1 MNKQSKLHID
11 PITFEVI
18 DFLLRAIAS
27 ELETNL
33 TRTSYS
39 LMIYEYKDFA
49 VGIVAAD
56 GQLICQGTGGLPIF
70 LADIGA
76 PLKSVLEAHPIETI
90 RPGDA
95 FVTNDPEASGQ
106 HLNNVTMYTPVFGE
120 NGEDLIAFITVRAHW
135 TDIGGAVFGSMMTS
149 SSTDIFQE
157 GIQFPALKFCNAG
170 RDDDQILRLI
180 AKNSRIPEITIG
192 DLQAQLAACRLG
204 EQRLKEMMTRYGW
217 DTIRATIDERWVRS
231 ELLARKRI
239 EQIPDGTYEASCWLD
254 NDGIELDRRLPFHF
268 KVHIRGD
275 EVTIDFTD
283 IVNQVKGPYNAGMI
297 GGGITAAKVAYKY
310 ALIPDLH
317 SDEGCFR
324 PLKVILPPGK
334 ILSAGEGAPMARFN
348 VIMATVIDGLIKAF
362 GEAVPDNVAAAH
374 HAAQNSIQFTG
385 RRANGRLWNY
395 NDTAHGGWGAS
406 VGSDGSGPFKTMS
419 HGDCKDIPVEIVE
432 ALYPIRIDEVSL
444 RQDSGGA
451 GRRRGGLGTVRRCT
465 VLDDASLTTA
475 WERTT
480 CPPWGLFGGKSA
492 EVGAVTVTAPDQSQ
506 KSITKVTQMPIKA
519 GTQVTFLT
527 AGGGGC
533 GDPLERPIADVVSD
547 VELGF
552 VSGERAQRDYGV
564 SFTRAGKLDEEAT
577 AAARRVSEQSQNRLD
592 DATSH

>member
-1 MNKQSKLHID
+1 MNKQSKGHTD

-56 GQLICQGTGGLPIF
+56 GQLICQGAGGLPIF

-76 PLKSVLEAHPIETI
+76 PLKSVLEAHPIETL

-95 FVTNDPEASGQ
+95 FVTNDPEVSGQ

-120 NGEDLIAFITVRAHW
+120 NGQDLIAFITVRAHW

-149 SSTDIFQE
+149 SSTEIFQE
-157 GIQFPALKFCNAG
+157 GIQFPALKFCSGG

-180 AKNSRIPEITIG
+180 AKNSRIPEVTIG

-231 ELLARKRI
+231 ERLARKRI
-239 EQIPDGTYEASCWLD
+239 EQVPDGTYEASCWLD

-275 EVTIDFTD
+275 QVTIDFTD

-297 GGGITAAKVAYKY
+297 GGGMTAAKVAYKY

-362 GEAVPDNVAAAH
+362 GEAVPENVAAAH

-385 RRANGRLWNY
+385 RRASGKLWNY

-451 GRRRGGLGTVRRCT
+451 GRQRGGLGTVRRCT
-465 VLDDASLTTA
+465 VLDDANLTTA

-492 EVGAVTVTAPDQSQ
+492 EVGAVTVTPPDQPP
-506 KSITKVTQMPIKA
+506 KSITKVTQAPIKA

-527 AGGGGC
+527 AGGGGY
-533 GDPLERPIADVVSD
+533 GDPLERPLADVVRD

-564 SFTRAGKLDEEAT
+564 VFTRAGKLDEDAT
-577 AAARRVSEQSQNRLD
+577 AAARRGSRQSY
-592 DATSH
+592 

>member
-1 MNKQSKLHID
+1 MNKQSRMRAD

-106 HLNNVTMYTPVFGE
+106 HLNNVTMYTPVFGDDE
-120 NGEDLIAFITVRAHW
+120 KDLIAFITVRAHW
-135 TDIGGAVFGSMMTS
+135 TDIGGGVFGSMMTS
-149 SSTDIFQE
+149 SSTDIYQE
-157 GIQFPALKFCNAG
+157 GVQFPALKFCNAG
-170 RDDDQILRLI
+170 KDDDQILRMI
-180 AKNSRIPEITIG
+180 AKNSRIPDITIG

-204 EQRLKEMMTRYGW
+204 EQRLKEMMSRYGW
-217 DTIRATIDERWVRS
+217 DTIKATIDERWVRS

-239 EQIPDGTYEASCWLD
+239 EQVPDGTYEAACWLD
-254 NDGIELDRRLPFHF
+254 NDGIEMDRRLPFNF
-268 KVHIRGD
+268 KVVIAKD

-283 IVNQVKGPYNAGMI
+283 VADQVKGPYNAGMV

-334 ILSAGEGAPMARFN
+334 ILSAGQGAPMARFN
-348 VIMATVIDGLIKAF
+348 VIMATVIDGLINAF
-362 GEAVPDNVAAAH
+362 GKAVPENVAAAH

-385 RRANGRLWNY
+385 RRAGGTIWNY

-406 VGSDGSGPFKTMS
+406 LGGDGSGPFKTMS

-432 ALYPIRIDEVSL
+432 ALYPIRIEEVSL
-444 RQDSGGA
+444 RTDSAGA
-451 GRRRGGLGTVRRCT
+451 GRRRGGLGTVRRCMVLEDANLT
-465 VLDDASLTTA
+465 VA

-492 EVGAVTVTAPDQSQ
+492 EVGSVTLEAPEADPV
-506 KSITKVTQMPIKA
+506 SITKVTQMPVKK
-519 GTQVTFLT
+519 GTRVSFLT

-533 GDPLERPIADVVSD
+533 GDPLERPVEDVIRD
-547 VELGF
+547 VELGY
-552 VSGERAQRDYGV
+552 VSRERALRDYGIGL
-564 SFTRAGKLDEEAT
+564 TEDGKFDQASSSRKPASNSLTEDRS
-577 AAARRVSEQSQNRLD
+577 RR
-592 DATSH
+592 

>member
-1 MNKQSKLHID
+1 MNKQSRMRVD

-49 VGIVAAD
+49 VGIVAAG

-76 PLKSVLEAHPIETI
+76 PLKSVLDAHPIETI

-106 HLNNVTMYTPVFGE
+106 HLNNVTMYTPVFGD
-120 NGEDLIAFITVRAHW
+120 NGKSLIAFITVRAHW

-149 SSTDIFQE
+149 SSTDIYQE
-157 GIQFPALKFCNAG
+157 GVQFPALKFCNAG
-170 RDDDQILRLI
+170 KDDDQILRMI

-204 EQRLKEMMTRYGW
+204 EQRLEEMMSRYGW
-217 DTIRATIDERWVRS
+217 DTIKATIDERWVRS
-231 ELLARKRI
+231 ELLARRRI
-239 EQIPDGTYEASCWLD
+239 EQVPDGTYEASCWLD
-254 NDGIELDRRLPFHF
+254 NDGIEMDRRLPFNF
-268 KVHIRGD
+268 KVVVEKD

-283 IVNQVKGPYNAGMI
+283 IADQVKGPYNAGMV

-334 ILSAGEGAPMARFN
+334 ILSAGQGAPMARFN
-348 VIMATVIDGLIKAF
+348 VIMATVIDGLIRAF
-362 GEAVPDNVAAAH
+362 GKAVPENVAAAH

-385 RRANGRLWNY
+385 RRADGKMWNY

-406 VGSDGSGPFKTMS
+406 LGGDGSGPFKTMS

-432 ALYPIRIDEVSL
+432 ALYPIRIEEVSL
-444 RQDSGGA
+444 RIDSAGA

-465 VLDDASLTTA
+465 VLEDANLTVA

-492 EVGAVTVTAPDQSQ
+492 EVGSVTLEAREADPV
-506 KSITKVTQMPIKA
+506 SITKVTQMPVKK
-519 GTQVTFLT
+519 GTRVSFLT

-533 GDPLERPIADVVSD
+533 GDPFDRPIDEVIRD
-547 VELGF
+547 VELGY
-552 VSGERAQRDYGV
+552 VSSARALQDYGV
-564 SFTRAGKLDEEAT
+564 ALTNDGKVDESLS
-577 AAARRVSEQSQNRLD
+577 ARKPNRVD
-592 DATSH
+592 G

>member
-1 MNKQSKLHID
+1 MNKQSKLRTD

-120 NGEDLIAFITVRAHW
+120 NDEDLIAFITVRAHW

-157 GIQFPALKFCNAG
+157 GVQFPALKFCNAG

-204 EQRLKEMMTRYGW
+204 EQRLKEMMARYGW

-239 EQIPDGTYEASCWLD
+239 AEVPDGTYEASCWLD
-254 NDGIELDRRLPFHF
+254 NDGIEFDRRLPFNF
-268 KVHIRGD
+268 KVHIKAD

-324 PLKVILPPGK
+324 PLKVVLPPGK

-362 GEAVPDNVAAAH
+362 GEAVPANVAAAH

-385 RRANGRLWNY
+385 RRANGKLWNY

-406 VGSDGSGPFKTMS
+406 LGSDGSGPFKTMS

-432 ALYPIRIDEVSL
+432 ALYPIRVDEVSL
-444 RQDSGGA
+444 REDSGGA
-451 GRRRGGLGTVRRCT
+451 GKHRGGLGTVRRCT
-465 VLDDASLTTA
+465 VLDDANLTIA

-480 CPPWGLFGGKSA
+480 CAPWGLFGGKSA
-492 EVGAVTVTAPDQSQ
+492 EVGSVTVVPPGAPS
-506 KSITKVTQMPIKA
+506 KSITKITQMPIKS

-533 GDPLERPIADVVSD
+533 GDPLERPIEDVVRD
-547 VELGF
+547 VELGY
-552 VSGERAQRDYGV
+552 VSGERARADYGV
-564 SFTRAGKLDEEAT
+564 CLASNGKLDEQAT
-577 AAARRVSEQSQNRLD
+577 AEHRRSRQPS
-592 DATSH
+592 

>member
-1 MNKQSKLHID
+1 
-11 PITFEVI
+11 
-18 DFLLRAIAS
+18 
-27 ELETNL
+27 
-33 TRTSYS
+33 
-39 LMIYEYKDFA
+39 
-49 VGIVAAD
+49 
-56 GQLICQGTGGLPIF
+56 
-70 LADIGA
+70 
-76 PLKSVLEAHPIETI
+76 
-90 RPGDA
+90 
-95 FVTNDPEASGQ
+95 
-106 HLNNVTMYTPVFGE
+106 
-120 NGEDLIAFITVRAHW
+120 
-135 TDIGGAVFGSMMTS
+135 
-149 SSTDIFQE
+149 
-157 GIQFPALKFCNAG
+157 
-170 RDDDQILRLI
+170 
-180 AKNSRIPEITIG
+180 
-192 DLQAQLAACRLG
+192 
-204 EQRLKEMMTRYGW
+204 
-217 DTIRATIDERWVRS
+217 
-231 ELLARKRI
+231 
-239 EQIPDGTYEASCWLD
+239 
-254 NDGIELDRRLPFHF
+254 
-268 KVHIRGD
+268 VHIRGD

-362 GEAVPDNVAAAH
+362 GEAVPENVAAAH

-385 RRANGRLWNY
+385 RRGNGKLWNY

-465 VLDDASLTTA
+465 VLDDANLTIA

-480 CPPWGLFGGKSA
+480 CPPWGLFGGNDA
-492 EVGAVTVTAPDQSQ
+492 QVGSVTVTPPDAAPV
-506 KSITKVTQMPIKA
+506 SITKVTQMPVKK
-519 GTQVTFLT
+519 GTRVTFLT

-533 GDPLERPIADVVSD
+533 GDPQERPIEDVARD
-547 VELGF
+547 IELGY
-552 VSGERAQRDYGV
+552 VSSNRARDEYGV
-564 SFTRAGKLDEEAT
+564 NFGSDGKIDGPLTTERRS
-577 AAARRVSEQSQNRLD
+577 ARPPAR
-592 DATSH
+592 

>member
-1 MNKQSKLHID
+1 MNKQPRMQVD
-11 PITFEVI
+11 PIAFEVI

-76 PLKSVLEAHPIETI
+76 PLKSVLDAHPIETI

-120 NGEDLIAFITVRAHW
+120 DGNSLIAFITVRAHW

-149 SSTDIFQE
+149 SSTDIYQE
-157 GIQFPALKFCNAG
+157 GVQFPALKFCNAG
-170 RDDDQILRLI
+170 RDDEQILRMI

-204 EQRLKEMMTRYGW
+204 EQRLKEMMSRYGW
-217 DTIRATIDERWVRS
+217 DTIKATIDERWLRS
-231 ELLARKRI
+231 EMLARRRI
-239 EQIPDGTYEASCWLD
+239 EQVPDGTYEASCWLD
-254 NDGIELDRRLPFHF
+254 NDGIEMNRRLPFNF
-268 KVHIRGD
+268 KVIIEKD

-283 IVNQVKGPYNAGMI
+283 IADQVKGPYNAGMV

-334 ILSAGEGAPMARFN
+334 ILSAGQGAPMARFN
-348 VIMATVIDGLIKAF
+348 VIMATVIDGLIRAF
-362 GEAVPDNVAAAH
+362 GKAVPENVAAAH

-385 RRANGRLWNY
+385 RRADGKIWNY

-406 VGSDGSGPFKTMS
+406 VAGDGSGPFKTMS

-432 ALYPIRIDEVSL
+432 ALYPIRIEEVSL
-444 RQDSGGA
+444 RTNSAGA
-451 GRRRGGLGTVRRCT
+451 GKMRGGLGTVRRCT
-465 VLDDASLTTA
+465 VLEDANLTVA

-492 EVGAVTVTAPDQSQ
+492 EVGSVTLEAPGAEPL
-506 KSITKVTQMPIKA
+506 SITKVTQMPVKK
-519 GTQVTFLT
+519 GTRVSFLT

-533 GDPLERPIADVVSD
+533 GDPLDRPVDDVIHD
-547 VELGF
+547 VELGY
-552 VSGERAQRDYGV
+552 VSAKRALQDYGIAV
-564 SFTRAGKLDEEAT
+564 TDDGKVDQAHSVRGANRAVD
-577 AAARRVSEQSQNRLD
+577 
-592 DATSH
+592 

>member
-1 MNKQSKLHID
+1 MNIQSQSRTD

-76 PLKSVLEAHPIETI
+76 PLKSVLEAHPLETI

-106 HLNNVTMYTPVFGE
+106 HLNNVTMYTPVFGA
-120 NGEDLIAFITVRAHW
+120 NDKDLIAFITVRAHW

-170 RDDDQILRLI
+170 VDDEQILRLI
-180 AKNSRIPEITIG
+180 GKNSRIPDITIG

-204 EQRLKEMMTRYGW
+204 EQRLKEMISRYSW
-217 DTIRATIDERWVRS
+217 DTIKGTIDERWVRS
-231 ELLARKRI
+231 EQLARKRI
-239 EQIPDGTYEASCWLD
+239 EQVPDGTYEASCWLD
-254 NDGIELDRRLPFHF
+254 NDGIEMDRRLPFNF
-268 KVHIRGD
+268 KVHIKYD

-283 IVNQVKGPYNAGMI
+283 IANQVKGPYNAGMI
-297 GGGITAAKVAYKY
+297 GGGITATKVAYKY

-362 GEAVPDNVAAAH
+362 GEAVPNNVAAAH

-385 RRANGRLWNY
+385 RRANGKLWNY

-406 VGSDGSGPFKTMS
+406 VHGDGTGPFKTMS

-432 ALYPIRIDEVSL
+432 ALYPIRVEELSL
-444 RQDSGGA
+444 RPDSSGA
-451 GRRRGGLGTVRRCT
+451 GRSRGGLGTVRRCT
-465 VLDDASLTTA
+465 VLDDATLTVA

-492 EVGAVTVTAPDQSQ
+492 AVGSVMVEAPGESP
-506 KSITKVTQMPIKA
+506 KSITKVTQMPIKK
-519 GTQVTFLT
+519 GTRVTFMT
-527 AGGGGC
+527 AGGGGA
-533 GDPLERPIADVVSD
+533 GDSFERPEEDVIRDVQLGYVS
-547 VELGF
+547 
-552 VSGERAQRDYGV
+552 SERALQDYGV
-564 SFTRAGKLDEEAT
+564 ALTVDGKLD
-577 AAARRVSEQSQNRLD
+577 QQ
-592 DATSH
+592 ATSQKRKSY

>member
-1 MNKQSKLHID
+1 MTAGNKPRVD

-33 TRTSYS
+33 TRTSFS

-95 FVTNDPEASGQ
+95 FVTNDPDASGQ
-106 HLNNVTMYTPVFGE
+106 HLNNVTMYTPVFDDDGKT
-120 NGEDLIAFITVRAHW
+120 LIAFITVRAHW

-157 GIQFPALKFCNAG
+157 GVQFPALKFCNAG
-170 RDDDQILRLI
+170 QDDEQILRLI
-180 AKNSRIPEITIG
+180 GKNSRIPEITLG
-192 DLQAQLAACRLG
+192 DLQAQLSACRLG
-204 EQRLKEMMTRYGW
+204 EQRLKEMISRYGW
-217 DTIRATIDERWVRS
+217 VTIRSTIDERWSRS
-231 ELLARKRI
+231 EHLARKRI
-239 EQIPDGTYEASCWLD
+239 QEVPDGIYEASCWLD

-268 KVHIRGD
+268 KIYVKDD

-283 IVNQVKGPYNAGMI
+283 ICNQVKGPYNAGMV

-334 ILSAGEGAPMARFN
+334 ILSANPGAPMARFN

-362 GEAVPDNVAAAH
+362 GEAVPGNVAAAH
-374 HAAQNSIQFTG
+374 HAAQNSMQFTG
-385 RRANGRLWNY
+385 RRGDGRMWNY
-395 NDTAHGGWGAS
+395 NDTAHGGWGATARN
-406 VGSDGSGPFKTMS
+406 DGSGPFKTMS
-419 HGDCKDIPVEIVE
+419 HGDCKDIPVEILE
-432 ALYPIRIDEVSL
+432 ALYPIRVEELSL
-444 RQDSGGA
+444 RTDSAGA
-451 GRRRGGLGTVRRCT
+451 GRHRGGLGTVRRHVT
-465 VLDDASLTTA
+465 LDDANLTTA

-480 CPPWGLFGGKSA
+480 CAPWGLFGGQSA
-492 EVGAVTVTAPDQSQ
+492 NVGSVTVEQPGVDPLP
-506 KSITKVTQMPIKA
+506 ITKVTQMPIKK
-519 GTQVTFLT
+519 GTRITFLT
-527 AGGGGC
+527 AGGGGY
-533 GDPLERPIADVVSD
+533 GDPAERPIQDVLDD
-547 VELGF
+547 VRLGYI
-552 VSGERAQRDYGV
+552 SKEHALDDYGIAID
-564 SFTRAGKLDEEAT
+564 SDGHLDDSAT
-577 AAARRVSEQSQNRLD
+577 AIRRSAR
-592 DATSH
+592 

>member
-1 MNKQSKLHID
+1 MNIQSRTPVD
-11 PITFEVI
+11 PIAFEVI

-49 VGIVAAD
+49 VGIIAAD

-76 PLKSVLEAHPIETI
+76 PLKSVLEAHPIETM

-106 HLNNVTMYTPVFGE
+106 HLNNVTMYTPVFGDD
-120 NGEDLIAFITVRAHW
+120 GKSLIAFITVRAHW

-149 SSTDIFQE
+149 SSTDIYQE
-157 GIQFPALKFCNAG
+157 GVQFPALKFCNAG
-170 RDDDQILRLI
+170 KDDDQILRMI

-204 EQRLKEMMTRYGW
+204 EQRLKEMMSRYGW
-217 DTIRATIDERWVRS
+217 GTIKATIDERWARS

-239 EQIPDGTYEASCWLD
+239 DQVPDGTYEASCWLD
-254 NDGIELDRRLPFHF
+254 NDGIEMDRRLPFNF
-268 KVHIRGD
+268 KIVIEKD
-275 EVTIDFTD
+275 EVTIDLTD
-283 IVNQVKGPYNAGMI
+283 IADQVKGPYNAGMV

-334 ILSAGEGAPMARFN
+334 ILSAGQGAPMARFN

-362 GEAVPDNVAAAH
+362 GMAVPENVAAAH

-385 RRANGRLWNY
+385 RRAGGKMWNY

-406 VGSDGSGPFKTMS
+406 RGGDGSGPFKTMS

-444 RQDSGGA
+444 RTDSAGA
-451 GRRRGGLGTVRRCT
+451 GKHRGGLGTVRRCT
-465 VLDDASLTTA
+465 VLEDANLTVA

-492 EVGAVTVTAPDQSQ
+492 EVGSVTLEGPGADPV
-506 KSITKVTQMPIKA
+506 SITKVTQMPVKKGA
-519 GTQVTFLT
+519 RVTFLT

-533 GDPLERPIADVVSD
+533 GDPFERPIDQVVRD
-547 VELGF
+547 VELGYI
-552 VSGERAQRDYGV
+552 SRERALQDYGV
-564 SFTRAGKLDEEAT
+564 GLTDDGKVDKASSTRA
-577 AAARRVSEQSQNRLD
+577 
-592 DATSH
+592 

>member
-1 MNKQSKLHID
+1 MNKQTKLRTD

-120 NGEDLIAFITVRAHW
+120 KGEDLIAFITVRAHW

-149 SSTDIFQE
+149 SSTEIFQE

-180 AKNSRIPEITIG
+180 AKNSRIPDITIG

-204 EQRLKEMMTRYGW
+204 EQRLKEMMARYGW
-217 DTIRATIDERWVRS
+217 HTIRATIDERWVRS
-231 ELLARKRI
+231 EMLARKRI
-239 EQIPDGTYEASCWLD
+239 EEVPDGTYEASCWLD
-254 NDGIELDRRLPFHF
+254 NDGIELDRRLPFNF

-334 ILSAGEGAPMARFN
+334 ILSAGENAPMARFN

-362 GEAVPDNVAAAH
+362 GEAVPNNVAAAH

-385 RRANGRLWNY
+385 RRANGKLWNY

-406 VGSDGSGPFKTMS
+406 LGADGAGPFKTMS

-451 GRRRGGLGTVRRCT
+451 GKHRGGLGTVRRCT
-465 VLDDASLTTA
+465 VLGDANLTVA

-492 EVGAVTVTAPDQSQ
+492 EVGSVMVVSPDQSST
-506 KSITKVTQMPIKA
+506 SITKVTQVPIKQ

-533 GDPLERPIADVVSD
+533 GDPIDRPVEDVVRD
-547 VELGF
+547 VELGYI
-552 VSGERAQRDYGV
+552 SGERAKRDYGV
-564 SFTRAGKLDEEAT
+564 ILTNSGRLDE
-577 AAARRVSEQSQNRLD
+577 R
-592 DATSH
+592 ATSACRNVGTNNIP

>member
-1 MNKQSKLHID
+1 MNKQPRMQVD
-11 PITFEVI
+11 PIAFEVI

-76 PLKSVLEAHPIETI
+76 PLKSVLDAHPIETI

-106 HLNNVTMYTPVFGE
+106 HLNNVTMYTPVFGDD
-120 NGEDLIAFITVRAHW
+120 GRSLIAFITVRAHW

-149 SSTDIFQE
+149 SSTDIYQE
-157 GIQFPALKFCNAG
+157 GVQFPALKFCNAG
-170 RDDDQILRLI
+170 RDDEQILRMI

-204 EQRLKEMMTRYGW
+204 EQRLKEMMSRYGW
-217 DTIRATIDERWVRS
+217 DTIKATIDERWVRS

-239 EQIPDGTYEASCWLD
+239 EQVPDGTYEASCWLD
-254 NDGIELDRRLPFHF
+254 NDGIEMDRRLPFNF
-268 KVHIRGD
+268 KVVIEKD
-275 EVTIDFTD
+275 EVMIDFTD
-283 IVNQVKGPYNAGMI
+283 IADQVKGPYNAGMV

-334 ILSAGEGAPMARFN
+334 ILSAGQGAPMARFN
-348 VIMATVIDGLIKAF
+348 VIMATVIDGLIRAF
-362 GEAVPDNVAAAH
+362 GEAVPENVAAGH

-385 RRANGRLWNY
+385 RRADGKIWNY

-406 VGSDGSGPFKTMS
+406 VAGDGSGPFKTMS

-432 ALYPIRIDEVSL
+432 ALYPIRIEEVSL
-444 RQDSGGA
+444 RTDSAGA
-451 GRRRGGLGTVRRCT
+451 GRQRGGLGTVRRCT
-465 VLDDASLTTA
+465 VLEDANLTIA

-492 EVGAVTVTAPDQSQ
+492 EVGSVTLEAPDANPV
-506 KSITKVTQMPIKA
+506 SITKVTQMPVEK
-519 GTQVTFLT
+519 GTRVTFLT

-533 GDPLERPIADVVSD
+533 GDPFDRPVNEVVRD
-547 VELGF
+547 VELGY
-552 VSGERAQRDYGV
+552 VSRERALQDYGV
-564 SFTRAGKLDEEAT
+564 GLTEDGKVDEAVSTRKPSRAVD
-577 AAARRVSEQSQNRLD
+577 
-592 DATSH
+592 

>member
-1 MNKQSKLHID
+1 MRTD

-33 TRTSYS
+33 TRTSFS

-106 HLNNVTMYTPVFGE
+106 HLNNVTMYTPVFSE
-120 NGEDLIAFITVRAHW
+120 NDEALIAFITVRAHW
-135 TDIGGAVFGSMMTS
+135 TDIGGGVFGSMMTS

-157 GIQFPALKFCNAG
+157 GVQFPALKFCNAG
-170 RDDDQILRLI
+170 QDDQQILRLI
-180 AKNSRIPEITIG
+180 AKNSRIPDITIG

-204 EQRLKEMMTRYGW
+204 EQRLKEMMSRYGW
-217 DTIRATIDERWVRS
+217 DTIKATIDERWLRS
-231 ELLARKRI
+231 EQLARKRI
-239 EQIPDGTYEASCWLD
+239 EQVPDGLYEASCWLD
-254 NDGIELDRRLPFHF
+254 DDGIDMGQRLPFNF
-268 KVHIRGD
+268 KVIIKGD

-283 IVNQVKGPYNAGMI
+283 IAAQVKGPYNAGRI

-324 PLKVILPPGK
+324 PLKVVLPPGK

-362 GEAVPDNVAAAH
+362 GEVVPANVAAAH

-385 RRANGRLWNY
+385 RRPNGKLWNY

-406 VGSDGSGPFKTMS
+406 SHGDGSGPFKTMS

-432 ALYPIRIDEVSL
+432 ALYPIRIDELAL
-444 RQDSGGA
+444 RTDSGGA
-451 GRRRGGLGTVRRCT
+451 GRARGGLGTVRRCT
-465 VLDDASLTTA
+465 VLDDANLTVA

-480 CPPWGLFGGKSA
+480 CAPWGLFGGKAA
-492 EVGAVTVTAPDQSQ
+492 EVGSVTVLAPESDAV
-506 KSITKVTQMPIKA
+506 SITKVTQKPIKK
-519 GTQVTFLT
+519 GTRVTFLT
-527 AGGGGC
+527 AGGGGA
-533 GDPLERPIADVVSD
+533 GDPLERSVADVQRD
-547 VELGF
+547 VELGYVSQERALQDYGAI
-552 VSGERAQRDYGV
+552 VSGQ
-564 SFTRAGKLDEEAT
+564 GKVDEQAT
-577 AAARRVSEQSQNRLD
+577 ARQRASRRS
-592 DATSH
+592 ATHPR

>member
-1 MNKQSKLHID
+1 MNIPTKTRTD

-33 TRTSYS
+33 TRTSFS

-120 NGEDLIAFITVRAHW
+120 NDKDLIAFITVRAHW
-135 TDIGGAVFGSMMTS
+135 TDIGGCVFGSMMTS

-157 GIQFPALKFCNAG
+157 GIQFPALKFCNEG
-170 RDDDQILRLI
+170 RDDEQILRLI
-180 AKNSRIPEITIG
+180 ARNSRIPDITIG
-192 DLQAQLAACRLG
+192 DMQAQLAACRLG
-204 EQRLKEMMTRYGW
+204 EQRLKEMISRYGW
-217 DTIRATIDERWVRS
+217 DTIKLTIDERWMRS
-231 ELLARKRI
+231 EQLARKRI
-239 EQIPDGTYEASCWLD
+239 EQVPDGVYEASCWLD
-254 NDGIELDRRLPFHF
+254 NDGIEMDRRLPFNF
-268 KVHIRGD
+268 KVIIQGD
-275 EVTIDFTD
+275 EVTIDFSD
-283 IVNQVKGPYNAGMI
+283 VVGQVKGPYNAGRV

-324 PLKVILPPGK
+324 PLKVVLPPGK

-362 GEAVPDNVAAAH
+362 GEVVPENVAAAH

-385 RRANGRLWNY
+385 RRANGKLWNY
-395 NDTAHGGWGAS
+395 NDTGHGGWGAS
-406 VGSDGSGPFKTMS
+406 SRGDGSGPFKTLS

-432 ALYPIRIDEVSL
+432 ALYPIRIEELAL
-444 RQDSGGA
+444 RTDSGGA
-451 GRRRGGLGTVRRCT
+451 GRTRGGLGTVRRCT
-465 VLDDASLTTA
+465 VLDDANLTVA

-480 CPPWGLFGGKSA
+480 CAPWGVFGGKDA
-492 EVGAVTVTAPDQSQ
+492 EVGSVTVHPLNTNPV
-506 KSITKVTQMPIKA
+506 SITKVTQMPLQK
-519 GTQVTFLT
+519 GTHVTFLT
-527 AGGGGC
+527 SGGGGA
-533 GDPLERPIADVVSD
+533 GNPLERPPKDVARDVQMGYVSA
-547 VELGF
+547 EHAL
-552 VSGERAQRDYGV
+552 RDYGV
-564 SFTRAGKLDEEAT
+564 VVSAEGMLDAQATEQQRSRA
-577 AAARRVSEQSQNRLD
+577 Q
-592 DATSH
+592 

>member
-1 MNKQSKLHID
+1 MNKQSKLRTD

-120 NGEDLIAFITVRAHW
+120 NGENLIAFITVRAHW

-157 GIQFPALKFCNAG
+157 GIQFPALKFCSAG

-204 EQRLKEMMTRYGW
+204 EQRLKEMMARYGW
-217 DTIRATIDERWVRS
+217 DTIRATIDERWMRS

-239 EQIPDGTYEASCWLD
+239 EKVPDGTYEASCWLD
-254 NDGIELDRRLPFHF
+254 NDGIELDRRLPFNF

-334 ILSAGEGAPMARFN
+334 ILSAGENAPMARFN

-362 GEAVPDNVAAAH
+362 GEAVPNNVAAAH

-385 RRANGRLWNY
+385 RRANGKLWNY

-406 VGSDGSGPFKTMS
+406 LGSDGSGPFKTMS

-451 GRRRGGLGTVRRCT
+451 GMHRGGLGTVRRCT
-465 VLDDASLTTA
+465 VLDDANLTIA

-480 CPPWGLFGGKSA
+480 CPPWGLLGGKPA
-492 EVGAVTVTAPDQSQ
+492 EVGSVTVTPPDQPST
-506 KSITKVTQMPIKA
+506 SITKVTQVPIKS
-519 GTQVTFLT
+519 GTRVIFLT

-533 GDPLERPIADVVSD
+533 GDPLERPIADVARD

-564 SFTRAGKLDEEAT
+564 VFTSAGKVDEQAT
-577 AAARRVSEQSQNRLD
+577 AQRRGSDPSTVLR
-592 DATSH
+592 

>member
-1 MNKQSKLHID
+1 MNIQSRTRVD
-11 PITFEVI
+11 PIAFEVI

-49 VGIVAAD
+49 VGIIAAD

-76 PLKSVLEAHPIETI
+76 PLKSVLEAHPIETM

-106 HLNNVTMYTPVFGE
+106 HLNNVTMYTPVFGDD
-120 NGEDLIAFITVRAHW
+120 GKSLIAFITVRAHW

-149 SSTDIFQE
+149 SSTDIYQE
-157 GIQFPALKFCNAG
+157 GVQFPALKFCNAG
-170 RDDDQILRLI
+170 KDDDQILRMI
-180 AKNSRIPEITIG
+180 ARNSRIPEITIG

-204 EQRLKEMMTRYGW
+204 EQRLKEMMSRYGW
-217 DTIRATIDERWVRS
+217 DTIKATIDERWARS

-239 EQIPDGTYEASCWLD
+239 EQVPDGTYEASCWLD
-254 NDGIELDRRLPFHF
+254 NDGIEMDRRLPFNF
-268 KVHIRGD
+268 KIVIEKD

-283 IVNQVKGPYNAGMI
+283 IADQVKGPYNAGMV

-334 ILSAGEGAPMARFN
+334 ILSAGQGAPMARFN

-362 GEAVPDNVAAAH
+362 GMAVPENVAAAH

-385 RRANGRLWNY
+385 RRAGGKMWNY

-406 VGSDGSGPFKTMS
+406 RGGDGSGPFKTMS

-444 RQDSGGA
+444 RTDSAGA
-451 GRRRGGLGTVRRCT
+451 GKHRGGLGTVRRCT
-465 VLDDASLTTA
+465 VLEDANLTVA

-492 EVGAVTVTAPDQSQ
+492 EVGSVTLERPEADPV
-506 KSITKVTQMPIKA
+506 SITKVTQMPVKKGA
-519 GTQVTFLT
+519 RVTFLT

-533 GDPLERPIADVVSD
+533 GDPFDRPIDQVVRD
-547 VELGF
+547 VELGYI
-552 VSGERAQRDYGV
+552 SRERALQDYGV
-564 SFTRAGKLDEEAT
+564 GLTDDGKVDEASSTRA
-577 AAARRVSEQSQNRLD
+577 
-592 DATSH
+592 

>member
-1 MNKQSKLHID
+1 MNIQSRMRVD
-11 PITFEVI
+11 PIAFEVI

-49 VGIVAAD
+49 VGIIAAD

-76 PLKSVLEAHPIETI
+76 PLKSVLEAHPIETM

-106 HLNNVTMYTPVFGE
+106 HLNNVTMYTPVFGDD
-120 NGEDLIAFITVRAHW
+120 GKSLIAFITVRAHW

-149 SSTDIFQE
+149 SSTDIYQE
-157 GIQFPALKFCNAG
+157 GVQFPALKFCNAG
-170 RDDDQILRLI
+170 KDDDQILRMI

-204 EQRLKEMMTRYGW
+204 EQRLKEMMSRYGW
-217 DTIRATIDERWVRS
+217 DTIKATIDERWARS

-239 EQIPDGTYEASCWLD
+239 EQVPDGTYEASCWLD
-254 NDGIELDRRLPFHF
+254 NDGIEMDRRLPFNF
-268 KVHIRGD
+268 KIVIEKD

-283 IVNQVKGPYNAGMI
+283 IADQVKGPYNAGMV

-334 ILSAGEGAPMARFN
+334 ILSAGQGAPMARFN

-362 GEAVPDNVAAAH
+362 GIAVPENVAAAH

-385 RRANGRLWNY
+385 RRAGGKMWNY

-406 VGSDGSGPFKTMS
+406 RGGDGSGPFKTMS

-444 RQDSGGA
+444 RTDSAGA
-451 GRRRGGLGTVRRCT
+451 GKHRGGLGTVRRCT
-465 VLDDASLTTA
+465 VLEDANLTVA

-492 EVGAVTVTAPDQSQ
+492 EVGSVTLEGPGADPV
-506 KSITKVTQMPIKA
+506 SITKVTQMPVKKGA
-519 GTQVTFLT
+519 RVTFLT

-533 GDPLERPIADVVSD
+533 GDPFDRPIDQVVRD
-547 VELGF
+547 VELGYI
-552 VSGERAQRDYGV
+552 SRERALQDYGV
-564 SFTRAGKLDEEAT
+564 GLTDDGKVDEASSTRA
-577 AAARRVSEQSQNRLD
+577 
-592 DATSH
+592 

>member
-1 MNKQSKLHID
+1 MNIQSKMRVD
-11 PITFEVI
+11 PIAFEVI

-49 VGIVAAD
+49 VGIIAAD

-76 PLKSVLEAHPIETI
+76 PLKSVLEAHPIETM

-106 HLNNVTMYTPVFGE
+106 HLNNVTMYTPVFGDD
-120 NGEDLIAFITVRAHW
+120 GKSLIAFITVRAHW

-149 SSTDIFQE
+149 SSTDIYQE
-157 GIQFPALKFCNAG
+157 GVQFPALKFCNAG
-170 RDDDQILRLI
+170 KDDDQILRMI
-180 AKNSRIPEITIG
+180 ARNSRIPEITIG

-204 EQRLKEMMTRYGW
+204 EQRLKEMMSRYGW
-217 DTIRATIDERWVRS
+217 DTIKATIDERWARS

-239 EQIPDGTYEASCWLD
+239 EQVPDGTYEASCWLD
-254 NDGIELDRRLPFHF
+254 NDGIEMDRRLPFNF
-268 KVHIRGD
+268 KIVIEKD

-283 IVNQVKGPYNAGMI
+283 IADQVKGPYNAGMV

-334 ILSAGEGAPMARFN
+334 ILSAGQGAPMARFN

-362 GEAVPDNVAAAH
+362 GAAVPENVAAAH

-385 RRANGRLWNY
+385 RRAGGKMWNY

-406 VGSDGSGPFKTMS
+406 RGDDGSGPFKTMS

-444 RQDSGGA
+444 RTDSAGA
-451 GRRRGGLGTVRRCT
+451 GKHRGGLGTVRRCT
-465 VLDDASLTTA
+465 VLEDANLTVA

-492 EVGAVTVTAPDQSQ
+492 EVGSVTLEGPEADPV
-506 KSITKVTQMPIKA
+506 SITKVTQMPVKK
-519 GTQVTFLT
+519 GVRVTFLT

-533 GDPLERPIADVVSD
+533 GDPFDRPIDQVVRD
-547 VELGF
+547 VELGY
-552 VSGERAQRDYGV
+552 VSRERALQDYGV
-564 SFTRAGKLDEEAT
+564 GMTDDGKVDEASSTRA
-577 AAARRVSEQSQNRLD
+577 
-592 DATSH
+592 

>member
-1 MNKQSKLHID
+1 MNKQAKLRPD

-149 SSTDIFQE
+149 SSTEIFQE
-157 GIQFPALKFCNAG
+157 GIQFPALKFCHAG

-180 AKNSRIPEITIG
+180 AKNSRIPDITIG

-204 EQRLKEMMTRYGW
+204 EQRLKEMMARYGW
-217 DTIRATIDERWVRS
+217 GTIRATIDERWVRS
-231 ELLARKRI
+231 EMLARKRI
-239 EQIPDGTYEASCWLD
+239 EEVPDGTYEASCWLD
-254 NDGIELDRRLPFHF
+254 NDGIDLDRRLPFNF

-283 IVNQVKGPYNAGMI
+283 IVDQVKGPYNAGMI

-334 ILSAGEGAPMARFN
+334 ILSAGENAPMARFN

-362 GEAVPDNVAAAH
+362 GEAVPNSVAAAH

-385 RRANGRLWNY
+385 RRANGKLWNY

-406 VGSDGSGPFKTMS
+406 NGTDGSGPFKTMS

-451 GRRRGGLGTVRRCT
+451 GKHRGGLGTVRRCT
-465 VLDDASLTTA
+465 ILDDANLTVA

-480 CPPWGLFGGKSA
+480 CPPWGLFGGKAA
-492 EVGAVTVTAPDQSQ
+492 EVGSVTVVSPDQSST
-506 KSITKVTQMPIKA
+506 SITKVTQVPIKQ

-533 GDPLERPIADVVSD
+533 GDPIERAVEDVIRD
-547 VELGF
+547 IELGYI
-552 VSGERAQRDYGV
+552 SGERAKRDYGV
-564 SFTRAGKLDEEAT
+564 VLTSSGRLDE
-577 AAARRVSEQSQNRLD
+577 R
-592 DATSH
+592 ATSDRRSVGRR

>member
-1 MNKQSKLHID
+1 MNKQAKLRTD

-149 SSTDIFQE
+149 SSTEIFQE
-157 GIQFPALKFCNAG
+157 GIQFPALKFCDAG
-170 RDDDQILRLI
+170 HDDSQILRLI

-204 EQRLKEMMTRYGW
+204 EQRLKEMMARYGW

-231 ELLARKRI
+231 EMLARKRI
-239 EQIPDGTYEASCWLD
+239 EKVPDGTYEASCWLD
-254 NDGIELDRRLPFHF
+254 NDGIELDRRLPFNF

-334 ILSAGEGAPMARFN
+334 ILSAGENAPMARFN

-385 RRANGRLWNY
+385 RRANGKLWNY

-406 VGSDGSGPFKTMS
+406 LRADGSGPFKTMS

-432 ALYPIRIDEVSL
+432 ALYPIRIEEVSL

-451 GRRRGGLGTVRRCT
+451 GKHRGGLGTVRRCT
-465 VLDDASLTTA
+465 VLDDANLTTA

-480 CPPWGLFGGKSA
+480 CAPWGLFGGKPA
-492 EVGAVTVTAPDQSQ
+492 EVGSVTVVLPDRSST
-506 KSITKVTQMPIKA
+506 SITKVTQVPIKQ

-533 GDPLERPIADVVSD
+533 GDPLERPIEDVVRD
-547 VELGF
+547 VELGY

-564 SFTRAGKLDEEAT
+564 VLTGAGRLDEQAT
-577 AAARRVSEQSQNRLD
+577 AERRGARP
-592 DATSH
+592 

>member
-1 MNKQSKLHID
+1 VNIQPRTKVD

-49 VGIVAAD
+49 VGIIAAD

-76 PLKSVLEAHPIETI
+76 PLKSVLDAHPIDTI

-120 NGEDLIAFITVRAHW
+120 DGKDLIAFITVRAHW

-157 GIQFPALKFCNAG
+157 GVQFPALKFCNAG
-170 RDDDQILRLI
+170 KDDEQILRMI
-180 AKNSRIPEITIG
+180 ARNSRIPEITIG

-204 EQRLKEMMTRYGW
+204 EQRLKEMMSRYGW
-217 DTIRATIDERWVRS
+217 DTIKATIEERWVRS
-231 ELLARKRI
+231 EVLARKRI
-239 EQIPDGTYEASCWLD
+239 EQVPDGTYEASCWLD
-254 NDGIELDRRLPFHF
+254 NDGIEMDRRLPFNF
-268 KVHIRGD
+268 KIIIAKD

-283 IVNQVKGPYNAGMI
+283 IADQVKGPYNAGMV

-334 ILSAGEGAPMARFN
+334 ILSAGQSAPMARFN

-362 GEAVPDNVAAAH
+362 GKAVPENVAAAH

-385 RRANGRLWNY
+385 RRAGGRMWNY

-406 VGSDGSGPFKTMS
+406 QGGDGSGPFKTMS

-432 ALYPIRIDEVSL
+432 ALYPIRIEEVSL
-444 RQDSGGA
+444 RTDSAGA
-451 GRRRGGLGTVRRCT
+451 GKHRGGLGTVRRCT
-465 VLDDASLTTA
+465 VLEDANLTVA

-492 EVGAVTVTAPDQSQ
+492 EVGSVRLEAPDASPV
-506 KSITKVTQMPIKA
+506 SITKVTQMPVKK
-519 GTQVTFLT
+519 GTRVTFLT

-533 GDPLERPIADVVSD
+533 GDPFDRPLNEVVRD
-547 VELGF
+547 VELGY
-552 VSGERAQRDYGV
+552 VSRERALQDYGV
-564 SFTRAGKLDEEAT
+564 GLTEDGKVDEAVSTRKPGRAVD
-577 AAARRVSEQSQNRLD
+577 
-592 DATSH
+592 

>member
-1 MNKQSKLHID
+1 MNTKIKLRPD

-76 PLKSVLEAHPIETI
+76 PLKSVLDAHPIETI

-106 HLNNVTMYTPVFGE
+106 HLNNVTMYTPVFGKDDKE
-120 NGEDLIAFITVRAHW
+120 LIAFITVRAHW

-204 EQRLKEMMTRYGW
+204 EQRLKEMMSRYGW
-217 DTIRATIDERWVRS
+217 GTIKATIDERWVRS
-231 ELLARKRI
+231 EQLARKRI
-239 EQIPDGTYEASCWLD
+239 EQVPDGTYESSCWLD
-254 NDGIELDRRLPFHF
+254 NDGIEFDRRLPFNF
-268 KVHIRGD
+268 KVHIKHD

-362 GEAVPDNVAAAH
+362 GEAVPENVAAAH

-385 RRANGRLWNY
+385 RRANGKLWNY

-406 VGSDGSGPFKTMS
+406 VQGDGSGPFKTMS

-432 ALYPIRIDEVSL
+432 ALYPIRVEEVSL
-444 RQDSGGA
+444 RTDSSGA
-451 GRRRGGLGTVRRCT
+451 GRSRGGLGTVRRCT
-465 VLDDASLTTA
+465 ALDDANLTVA

-492 EVGAVTVTAPDQSQ
+492 DVGSVTVQGPGEEP
-506 KSITKVTQMPIKA
+506 KSIAKVTQMAIKK
-519 GTQVTFLT
+519 GTRVTFMT
-527 AGGGGC
+527 AGGGGA
-533 GDPLERPIADVVSD
+533 GDPFERPSDDVARD
-547 VELGF
+547 VELGYI
-552 VSGERAQRDYGV
+552 SRERALQDYGV
-564 SFTRAGKLDEEAT
+564 ALTADGKLDPQAT
-577 AAARRVSEQSQNRLD
+577 ANVRKSS
-592 DATSH
+592 

>member
-1 MNKQSKLHID
+1 MNLQTKLRTD

-18 DFLLRAIAS
+18 DFLLRAITS

-76 PLKSVLEAHPIETI
+76 PLKSILEAHPIETI

-120 NGEDLIAFITVRAHW
+120 SGKDLIAFITVRAHW

-149 SSTDIFQE
+149 SSTEIFQE

-180 AKNSRIPEITIG
+180 AKNSRIPDITLG

-204 EQRLKEMMTRYGW
+204 ELRLKEMMARYGW

-231 ELLARKRI
+231 EMLARKRI
-239 EQIPDGTYEASCWLD
+239 EAVPDGVYEASCWLD
-254 NDGIELDRRLPFHF
+254 NDGIELDRRLPFDF
-268 KVHIRGD
+268 KVQILGD

-283 IVNQVKGPYNAGMI
+283 IVSQVKGPYNAGMI

-334 ILSAGEGAPMARFN
+334 ILSAGEHAPMARFN

-362 GEAVPDNVAAAH
+362 GEAVPNNVAAAH

-385 RRANGRLWNY
+385 RRENGKLWNY

-406 VGSDGSGPFKTMS
+406 NVADGSGPFKTMS

-451 GRRRGGLGTVRRCT
+451 GKHRGGLGTVRRCT
-465 VLDDASLTTA
+465 VLGDASLTVA

-492 EVGAVTVTAPDQSQ
+492 EVGSVTVLITDQSPI
-506 KSITKVTQMPIKA
+506 SITKVTQMPVKQ

-527 AGGGGC
+527 AGGGGY
-533 GDPLERPIADVVSD
+533 GDPIDRATDEVIRD
-547 VELGF
+547 VELGY
-552 VSGERAQRDYGV
+552 VSSDKARRDYAVIVTSAGGLNERA
-564 SFTRAGKLDEEAT
+564 T
-577 AAARRVSEQSQNRLD
+577 AERRRVARP
-592 DATSH
+592 

>member
-1 MNKQSKLHID
+1 MNKQSKLRTD

-76 PLKSVLEAHPIETI
+76 PLKSVLEAHPIDTI

-120 NGEDLIAFITVRAHW
+120 NDNELVAFITVRAHW

-149 SSTDIFQE
+149 SSTEIFQE

-170 RDDDQILRLI
+170 QDDSQILRLI

-204 EQRLKEMMTRYGW
+204 EQRLKEMMSRYGW
-217 DTIRATIDERWVRS
+217 ETIKATIDERWIRS
-231 ELLARKRI
+231 EQLARRRI
-239 EQIPDGTYEASCWLD
+239 EQVPDGVYEASCWLD
-254 NDGIELDRRLPFHF
+254 NDGIELDRNLPFNF
-268 KVHIRGD
+268 KVLIKGD

-283 IVNQVKGPYNAGMI
+283 VVAQVKGPYNAGMI

-362 GEAVPDNVAAAH
+362 GEAVPQNVAAAH

-385 RRANGRLWNY
+385 RRSNGKFWNY

-406 VGSDGSGPFKTMS
+406 RRGDGSGPFKTMS

-432 ALYPIRIDEVSL
+432 ALYPIRIDELSL
-444 RQDSGGA
+444 RTDSA
-451 GRRRGGLGTVRRCT
+451 GPGRARGGLGTVRRCT
-465 VLDDASLTTA
+465 VLDDARLTVA

-480 CPPWGLFGGKSA
+480 CAPWGLFGGKSA
-492 EVGAVTVTAPDQSQ
+492 EVGSVTIYPPDGDSM
-506 KSITKVTQMPIKA
+506 SITKVTQMPVRK

-527 AGGGGC
+527 AGGGGA
-533 GDPLERPIADVVSD
+533 GDPFERPAEAVARD
-547 VELGF
+547 VELGY
-552 VSGERAQRDYGV
+552 VSAKHASEEYGVVLSADGKLNQRATFERRKTDRAQ
-564 SFTRAGKLDEEAT
+564 
-577 AAARRVSEQSQNRLD
+577 
-592 DATSH
+592 

>member
-1 MNKQSKLHID
+1 MNKPTKVGTD

-90 RPGDA
+90 CPGDA

-106 HLNNVTMYTPVFGE
+106 HLNNVTMYTPVFGDH
-120 NGEDLIAFITVRAHW
+120 GEGLIAFITVRAHW
-135 TDIGGAVFGSMMTS
+135 TDIGGCVFGSMMTS
-149 SSTDIFQE
+149 SSTEIFQE
-157 GIQFPALKFCNAG
+157 GVQFPALKFCNAG
-170 RDDDQILRLI
+170 HDDEQILRLI
-180 AKNSRIPEITIG
+180 ARNSRIPDITIG

-204 EQRLKEMMTRYGW
+204 EQRLKEMMSRYGW
-217 DTIRATIDERWVRS
+217 ETIKATIDERWMRS
-231 ELLARKRI
+231 EQLARNRI
-239 EQIPDGTYEASCWLD
+239 EQVPDGVYESSCWLD
-254 NDGIELDRRLPFHF
+254 NDGIEMDRRLPFNF
-268 KVHIRGD
+268 KVVVKGD
-275 EVTIDFTD
+275 EVTIDFSD
-283 IVNQVKGPYNAGMI
+283 IVGQVKGPYNAGRI

-334 ILSAGEGAPMARFN
+334 ILSAREGAPMARFN

-362 GEAVPDNVAAAH
+362 GEVVPENVAAAH

-385 RRANGRLWNY
+385 WRADGKLWNY

-406 VGSDGSGPFKTMS
+406 RSGDGSGPFKTMS

-432 ALYPIRIDEVSL
+432 ALYPIRIDELSL
-444 RQDSGGA
+444 RADFGGA
-451 GRRRGGLGTVRRCT
+451 GRARGGLGTVRRCT
-465 VLDDASLTTA
+465 VLDDAKLTVA

-480 CPPWGLFGGKSA
+480 CAPWGLFGGKAA
-492 EVGAVTVTAPDQSQ
+492 EVGSVTVYPPGSDPV
-506 KSITKVTQMPIKA
+506 SITKVTQTPVRK
-519 GTQVTFLT
+519 GTRVTFLT
-527 AGGGGC
+527 AGGGGV
-533 GDPLERPIADVVSD
+533 GDPFERPVLDVARD
-547 VELGF
+547 VETGF
-552 VSGERAQRDYGV
+552 VSVERALQDYGV
-564 SFTRAGKLDEEAT
+564 AVSARGEVDEHAT
-577 AAARRVSEQSQNRLD
+577 AERRKAR
-592 DATSH
+592 SHFMPSANAVAG